1 MKIMSCLFRS
11 LSHFI
16 ENVNEN
22 ELRDIIVDY
31 LQKDPI
37 LIGNDT
43 NLKDILKIQ
52 NSTITE
58 YTQQMRKRHVWG
70 GAIEIRAFCELF
82 DIKVIVFVIRE
93 NRNIE
98 FLPSSFESKNECEKV
113 KKCVKISW
121 TGAHYEPMNRC

>member
-31 LQKDPI
+31 LEKDPI

-58 YTQQMRKRHVWG
+58 YTKQMRKRHVWG

-98 FLPSSFESKNECEKV
+98 FLPSNFENNKSGKIE
-113 KKCVKISW
+113 KCVKISC

>member
-1 MKIMSCLFRS
+1 MSCLFNS
-11 LSHFI
+11 LAFHTKGSY
-16 ENVNEN
+16 NAT
-22 ELRDIIVDY
+22 ELRKLICDY
-31 LQKDPI
+31 LEKDPI

-43 NLKDILKIQ
+43 HLKDILKIQ

-98 FLPSSFESKNECEKV
+98 FLPSSLENNESGKIE
-113 KKCVKISW
+113 KCVKISW

>member
-31 LQKDPI
+31 LEKDPI

-43 NLKDILKIQ
+43 HLKDILHIQ

-70 GAIEIRAFCELF
+70 GAVEIRAFCELF

-98 FLPSSFESKNECEKV
+98 FLPSSFENNDSEKIE
-113 KKCVKISW
+113 KCVKISW

>member
-31 LQKDPI
+31 LEKDPI
-37 LIGNDT
+37 LIGNAT
-43 NLKDILKIQ
+43 HLKSILQIQ
-52 NSTITE
+52 NSTIST
-58 YTQQMRKRHVWG
+58 YTQQMRRRHVWG

-82 DIKVIVFVIRE
+82 NMKVIVYVIRE

-98 FLPSSFESKNECEKV
+98 FISSCFD
-113 KKCVKISW
+113 KKPVDKCIQISW
-121 TGAHYEPMNRC
+121 TGSHYEPMKICKI

>member
-11 LSHFI
+11 LSYFI
-16 ENVNEN
+16 QNVNEN

-31 LQKDPI
+31 LEKDPI

-43 NLKDILKIQ
+43 HLKDILQIQ
-52 NSTITE
+52 NTTIPQ
-58 YTQQMRKRHVWG
+58 YTQQMRQRHVWG

-82 DIKVIVFVIRE
+82 DMKVIVYVIRE

-98 FLPSSFESKNECEKV
+98 FIPSSNDTKV
-113 KKCVKISW
+113 IDKCISISW
-121 TGAHYEPMNRC
+121 TGAHYEPMTSGPRKI

>member
-31 LQKDPI
+31 LEKDPI

-43 NLKDILKIQ
+43 HLKDILKIQ

-98 FLPSSFESKNECEKV
+98 FLPSSFENNDSKKV
-113 KKCVKISW
+113 EKCVKISW
-121 TGAHYEPMNRC
+121 TGAHYEPINRC

>member
-1 MKIMSCLFRS
+1 MSCLFRS

-22 ELRDIIVDY
+22 ELRDILVDY
-31 LQKDPI
+31 LEKDPI
-37 LIGNDT
+37 LIGDDT
-43 NLKDILKIQ
+43 HLKQILSTQ
-52 NSTITE
+52 NSNIDS
-58 YTQQMRKRHVWG
+58 YTKTMRQRSTWG

-98 FLPSSFESKNECEKV
+98 FIPSCFETRPV
-113 KKCVKISW
+113 TKCIQISW
-121 TGAHYEPMNRC
+121 TGYHYEPMKIC

>member
-31 LQKDPI
+31 LEKDPI

-43 NLKDILKIQ
+43 HLKDILKIQ

-98 FLPSSFESKNECEKV
+98 FLPSSFENKESGKIE
-113 KKCVKISW
+113 KCVKISW

>member
-31 LQKDPI
+31 LEKDPI

-43 NLKDILKIQ
+43 HLKDILKIQ
-52 NSTITE
+52 NSTITQ
-58 YTQQMRKRHVWG
+58 YTQQMRQRHVWG

-98 FLPSSFESKNECEKV
+98 FLPSNFETDNNKDNIE
-113 KKCVKISW
+113 KCVKISW